1 MKYINNAFS
10 PSMVDLAKF
19 SVSFEEI
26 TREQFEEEK
35 KGAISVVGH
44 QNTAEALNVK
54 FNRTTLKLKNG
65 DVLIIAQLLGGRLPE
80 GTTPITEMMEFKF
93 LKVVIL

>member
-19 SVSFEEI
+19 TISFEEI
-26 TREQFEEEK
+26 SREQFEAEK

-44 QNTAEALNVK
+44 QNTAEALGVA
-54 FNRTTLKLKNG
+54 FNRTTLKLKGG
-65 DVLIIAQLLGGRLPE
+65 DVLLVAQLLGGRLPE
-80 GTTPITEMMEFKF
+80 GTTPIKEFMKFKF